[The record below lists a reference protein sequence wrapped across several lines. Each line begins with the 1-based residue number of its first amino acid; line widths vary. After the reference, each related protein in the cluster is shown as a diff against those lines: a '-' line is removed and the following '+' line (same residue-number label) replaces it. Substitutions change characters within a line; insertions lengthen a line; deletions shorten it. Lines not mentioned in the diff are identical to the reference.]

1 MAQMQDTQQMA
12 APGQKTTISRFTNL
26 MGAAASLA
34 LLVGVGVWSYQLLMR
49 DVSGVPVVRAAE
61 GPMRVQPEDPGGHQ
75 AQHQGLSVNNVAAEG
90 TAGAPA
96 DRLILAPAPL
106 ELTEEDEAVGQP
118 VVAAATPDATAP
130 AEGMTEAAP
139 PVQMGAEEPVPAGQE
154 ALQLAA
160 VERLAAQ
167 LAEGVEPLGEL
178 APITETAPESA
189 QEVQVALMAPRK
201 VEGGLGRSLRPK
213 LRPASLSSVQPA
225 AAETAAAGIPEIDP
239 DAIPA
244 GTRLAQLG
252 AYDSAETARKEWDRL
267 QGKFGEYLEGKDR
280 VVQKA
285 KSGGRTFYRLRAMG
299 FADLSDARR
308 FCSALVA
315 ENAEC
320 IPVVTR

>member
-106 ELTEEDEAVGQP
+106 ELTAEDEAVGQP

-239 DAIPA
+239 NAIPA